1 MAATLK
7 TDRLQ
12 NKTDTTDNIFLNS
25 SGATTF
31 GGAVDINSGAIDGT
45 TIGAATP
52 ADGTFVNIIG
62 TSLKATGGGPLSLKE
77 DSGTTVISIE
87 ADGDVV
93 IDPKEDA
100 TGTISIGSD
109 AQQSMILDAKT
120 AGEGFESGGTST
132 EIGLGV
138 GKMYAG
144 ITGEIKM
151 YGGSL
156 EPEGWVFCDGSA
168 YDGAASGKYNNL
180 FDVISTT
187 YGNGGGG
194 SNMFNVPDMRGR
206 VPAGM
211 DDMDS
216 LQGVA
221 ANGTGAV
228 GTGGGNAG
236 RITASPVSYGSV
248 SHSAGALGA
257 AGGTETHLLTSSES
271 GTKAHEHTVPGT
283 TTNSQS
289 ITTTGNQNASHHH
302 NAGFRFRILNHHGG
316 GDATHAETDQ
326 DTHNTGNQSASHGHD
341 YTHTHGTPSRATT
354 GGSAASAAS
363 AHTNLQPYLC
373 INYIIKL

>member
-12 NKTDTTDNIFLNS
+12 NKTDTTDNIILNS
-25 SGATTF
+25 SGATSF

-52 ADGTFVNIIG
+52 ADATFVDITG

-100 TGTISIGSD
+100 TGTISVGSD
-109 AQQSMILDAKT
+109 VRQSMIMDAKT
-120 AGEGFESGGTST
+120 AGEGFESGGTSAG
-132 EIGLGV
+132 IGLGV

-271 GTKAHEHTVPGT
+271 GTGSHEHTVPGA
-283 TTNSQS
+283 TTNSQDV
-289 ITTTGNQNASHHH
+289 TTTLSGSAHTHSAVGRTNNIGYNAS
-302 NAGFRFRILNHHGG
+302 GKQFLVEY
-316 GDATHAETDQ
+316 GDAALTET
-326 DTHNTGNQSASHGHD
+326 TEPESSH
-341 YTHTHGTPSRATT
+341 THTYEHEHGTPARSTT

>member
-12 NKTDTTDNIFLNS
+12 NKTDTTDNIILNS
-25 SGATTF
+25 SGATSF

-52 ADGTFVNIIG
+52 ADATFVNIIG

-77 DSGTTVISIE
+77 DSGTTVITIE

-93 IDPKEDA
+93 IDPKEDE
-100 TGTISIGSD
+100 TGTISVGSD
-109 AQQSMILDAKT
+109 VRQSMIMDAKT
-120 AGEGFESGGTST
+120 AGEGFESGGTSAG
-132 EIGLGV
+132 IGLGV

-221 ANGTGAV
+221 ADGTGAV

-236 RITASPVSYGSV
+236 RLATGTLGATGGAETVTLTANQSGVKNHGHGNSISV
-248 SHSAGALGA
+248 S
-257 AGGTETHLLTSSES
+257 S
-271 GTKAHEHTVPGT
+271 GTHTHEHEHTHPIPNNTATMTAGSGSVFNLMH
-283 TTNSQS
+283 NSATKTS
-289 ITTTGNQNASHHH
+289 
-302 NAGFRFRILNHHGG
+302 AG
-316 GDATHAETDQ
+316 
-326 DTHNTGNQSASHGHD
+326 
-341 YTHTHGTPSRATT
+341 PSDATT
-354 GGSAASAAS
+354 GTNTSYTNTVSGGVTNHAGESAGES
-363 AHTNLQPYLC
+363 HTNLQPYLC